1 MTTINGWLEVST
13 VSGSGTTQITLTAP
27 DYTDIV
33 QRSASLRI
41 EGANGSVVY
50 LTAAQEQYDPPF
62 KVNPPSLDFA
72 WTGGTLT
79 LQVTSDVGWKT
90 SYPDWITLKPRI
102 SVDDVTTVQ
111 VSATANPGDAIRSG
125 AIVFMN
131 VDNTPI
137 GTVSITQAMNNVEGD
152 TIIYTT
158 TDGNTIENPEIDN
171 LIGNYYYEGHGYLVF
186 DGAAKE
192 IPASAFYGYTTLETI
207 TFVDGT
213 SLGDSALKNCTAL
226 KSVNFSAVTA
236 IANSIC
242 SGCTQLQGDIDLS
255 NIVDIGAYAF
265 QICESIT
272 SVTIGS
278 ACANIQDWAFY
289 GCKKLESITSEAI
302 TAPPINGRTT
312 FKGIKRGGTLVN
324 PAESDYSSWFAPNNY
339 NLGYYGWNAPE
350 FSPSELDFSTQ
361 SSQTLTLYTKG
372 SSGWTLS
379 LPDWITADP
388 ATGNPWSSYTVTL
401 TAKKVYLD
409 KSDVIDINDDHYK
422 NGAWGTRI
430 GVTTVASTDYPVPDS
445 YHIYYLPTDNEV
457 IAPNNLSYVS
467 NEIGEDGLGVITLDE
482 PLSQLPSDF
491 FREKSTLKG
500 IAFPSSL
507 YIIGDNALYGCD
519 NLTDIQFGGGEIA
532 IGFDGIGGCDHLT
545 GYTLPQTIVSIGP
558 CGLGGMYP
566 TVSTAGAELIEFG
579 PDLAELWNA
588 SLCGLGNVKRMNF
601 YGMTPPVLHYGQNVN
616 PPYDTFGVFDYI
628 NPECVIH
635 TPSGSDYSIFYTY
648 GLPESVSI
656 IPDLQAKEPS
666 SYSVVTVKTQG
677 ATSFDGSTNQSI
689 EGYFDATY
697 GAVIH
702 KNTAPFKSNKWLV
715 YVPSVDGETG
725 LEITGGGSFSK
736 STTQIGKSNWFSVSI
751 VPSNFNTGTTISEEV
766 TFANANESGDTV
778 SFNFEQKGG
787 AGEISVSEYYP
798 SSASCKGVYFQTTNR
813 PGNYRVT
820 SNTIAKKYNDD
831 GTIRLTQEEVYDDG
845 RVYCSI
851 TRTNVRSQQIL
862 EARFRD
868 TFGNHICV
876 GFTLG
881 EYGVDK

>member
-1 MTTINGWLEVST
+1 MTTINGWLEVSAM
-13 VSGSGTTQITLTAP
+13 SGSGTTQITLTAP

-33 QRSASLRI
+33 QRTTSLRI

-50 LTAAQEQYDPPF
+50 LTAVQEQYDPPF
-62 KVNPPSLDFA
+62 VVRPSSLDFA

-111 VSATANPGDAIRSG
+111 VSATTNPGDAIRSG

-137 GTVSITQAMNNVEGD
+137 GTVSITQAMNTVEGD
-152 TIIYTT
+152 VIIYTT
-158 TDGNTIENPEIDN
+158 TDGNTIKNPDIDN
-171 LIGNYYYEGHGYLVF
+171 LIGNYYHEGYGYLVF

-192 IPASAFYGYTTLETI
+192 IPASAFNGYTTLESI

-213 SLGDSALKNCTAL
+213 SLGDSALRDCTAL

-236 IANSIC
+236 ISNSIC

-255 NIVDIGAYAF
+255 NIGDIGSDAF
-265 QICESIT
+265 RICESIT

-278 ACANIQDWAFY
+278 ACTNIQDYAFY

-302 TAPPINGRTT
+302 TAPAIEGRTT
-312 FKGIKRGGTLVN
+312 FNGIKSGGILVN
-324 PAESDYSSWFAPNNY
+324 PAESDYSSWFASNNY

-350 FSPSELDFSTQ
+350 FSPSEFDFSTQ

-401 TAKKVYLD
+401 TAKKVYFD
-409 KSDVIDINDDHYK
+409 KSDSIDINDDHYK
-422 NGAWGTRI
+422 GGAWGTRI
-430 GVTTVASTDYPVPDS
+430 GATTVASTDYPVPDS

-457 IAPNNLSYVS
+457 IAPNNISYVS

-491 FREKSTLKG
+491 FREKNTLKA

-507 YIIGDNALYGCD
+507 YIIGDYALYGCD
-519 NLTDIQFGGGEIA
+519 NLTNIQFGGGEIA
-532 IGFDGIGGCDHLT
+532 IGFEGIGGCDHLT

-588 SLCGLGNVKRMNF
+588 SLCGLGNVKKMNF

-616 PPYDTFGVFDYI
+616 PPYDAFGVFDYI

-677 ATSFDGSTNQSI
+677 TTSFDGSTNQTI
-689 EGYFDATY
+689 VGYYDPDY
-697 GAVIH
+697 GAVIR
-702 KNTAPFKSNKWLV
+702 KDTAPFKSNKWLL
-715 YVPSVDGETG
+715 YVPSVDGESG

-751 VPSNFNTGTTISEEV
+751 VPNLFNTGATISEDV
-766 TFANANESGDTV
+766 TFVNANESGDTV
-778 SFNFEQKGG
+778 SFRFEQKGG
-787 AGEISVSEYYP
+787 AGELSISRYYP
-798 SSASCKGVYFQTTNR
+798 SSLSCSEIDFQTRNL
-813 PGNYRVT
+813 PEGSALVT
-820 SNTIAKKYNDD
+820 RTIAK
-831 GTIRLTQEEVYDDG
+831 RLSSDG
-845 RVYCSI
+845 RIILTPGDVGEDGMINC
-851 TRTNVRSQQIL
+851 RVNMTNARSQQIL
-862 EARFRD
+862 EAYFRD
-868 TFGNHICV
+868 AFGNSICV

-881 EYGVDK
+881 KNI